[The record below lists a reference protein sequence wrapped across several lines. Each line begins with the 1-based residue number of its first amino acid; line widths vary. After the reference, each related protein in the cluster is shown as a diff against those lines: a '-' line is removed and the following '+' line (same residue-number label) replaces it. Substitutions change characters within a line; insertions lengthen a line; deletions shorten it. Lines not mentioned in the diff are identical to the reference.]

1 MRNIMNQPQNEIT
14 FALRLMLLIPSLPI
28 ELLNAKWCDIELN
41 KYQWI
46 VKRAQQKP
54 AIQGWTLPLIAELS
68 TAAHQCLVELHSF
81 QGGMQE
87 CLFPNLCTMKK
98 AERDKQINQAIQ
110 ANWGHYQVDV
120 NSFRDFIKAMAHE
133 NSPFESKFIDQ
144 AIANKCKSH
153 QDSQSYRF
161 CKNAVAE
168 WLSIELFTQVS
179 QPIPS
184 GRF

>member
-1 MRNIMNQPQNEIT
+1 MNQPQNEMT

-28 ELLNAKWCDIELN
+28 ELFNAKWCNIDSN
-41 KYQWI
+41 QRRWI
-46 VKRAQQKP
+46 VKQSQQNSTTL
-54 AIQGWTLPLIAELS
+54 GWSLPLIAELS
-68 TAAHQCLVELHSF
+68 ATAHQCLVDLRNF

-98 AERDKQINQAIQ
+98 AERDKQINQVIQ
-110 ANWGHYQVDV
+110 ANWGHYPVDV

-133 NSPFESKFIDQ
+133 NSHFESKFIDQ

-179 QPIPS
+179 QPIPL

>member
-1 MRNIMNQPQNEIT
+1 MNQPQNDMT

-28 ELLNAKWCDIELN
+28 ELFNAKWCDIDFN
-41 KYQWI
+41 RCRWI
-46 VKRAQQKP
+46 VKQSQQKP
-54 AIQGWTLPLIAELS
+54 AIQGWSLPLIAELS
-68 TAAHQCLVELHSF
+68 RAAMQCLNELRNF
-81 QGGMQE
+81 QGTNQV
-87 CLFPNLCTMKK
+87 CLFPTLCTTKK

-110 ANWGHYQVDV
+110 ANWGHYPVDV

-144 AIANKCKSH
+144 AIANKCKYIH
-153 QDSQSYRF
+153 DSDSYRY
-161 CKNAVAE
+161 CKQALAE